1 MVSDM
6 EVKLISVQK
15 WCYTSLRCSLIYPP
29 SSDNNFSCKHAVYH
43 GFAVLVGFF
52 NRGNY
57 FRHGVS
63 VLCYFSY
70 SGYCRK
76 EKKKMTYQ
84 EKVKFLKRYKQIDK
98 EIDQLL
104 REKSEI
110 FSLGT
115 KITPTYSDMPKGTSE
130 SDKVQSTV
138 EKLEEYERKINIK
151 IDDWCEAKLDIE
163 KAIHTVESDKFRLLL
178 RYRSHKWLDF

>member
-1 MVSDM
+1 
-6 EVKLISVQK
+6 
-15 WCYTSLRCSLIYPP
+15 
-29 SSDNNFSCKHAVYH
+29 
-43 GFAVLVGFF
+43 
-52 NRGNY
+52 
-57 FRHGVS
+57 
-63 VLCYFSY
+63 
-70 SGYCRK
+70 
-76 EKKKMTYQ
+76 MTYQ

-163 KAIHTVESDKFRLLL
+163 KAIHTVESHKFRLLL
-178 RYRSHKWLDF
+178 RYRYINGWTFEQIAVQMDHDYRWVRRLHRKAVNLINI